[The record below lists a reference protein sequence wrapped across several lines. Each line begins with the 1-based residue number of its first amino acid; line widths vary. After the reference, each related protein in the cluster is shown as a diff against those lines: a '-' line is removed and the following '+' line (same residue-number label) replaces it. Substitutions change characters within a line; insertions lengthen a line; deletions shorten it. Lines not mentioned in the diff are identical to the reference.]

1 MRKRPLGYVLIGVCI
16 SLLFFTSCIE
26 DKSVI
31 PPTIAGNSFTEE
43 FDTVQA
49 AINRGWHFLNHSNP
63 LGRTWVTYASLGNFP
78 HREDIIYSPDWQQA
92 CDYYSFDAYS
102 SKSTRNGYLSSSWA
116 ANGNFPVPDGSEYD
130 FWYINN
136 WAISPIVNMK
146 NGDKIVFYTRCDT
159 TARLQV
165 RINKN
170 NTDYKNVGYT
180 IDDAGDF
187 NTLILDINPT
197 AIKTGPNSG
206 PTAYPSASWTRFE
219 ATIYGLE
226 KPTQGRFAFR
236 SLLNT
241 GWDGNIWGLSPST
254 VTEDQIFHRLD
265 ISVLGIDK
273 VQYISK

>member
-1 MRKRPLGYVLIGVCI
+1 MRKRPIGNVLTGIYVL
-16 SLLFFTSCIE
+16 LLFLTSCVE
-26 DKSVI
+26 DKSII
-31 PPTIAGNSFTEE
+31 PPAQTDNSFTEE

-49 AINRGWHFLNHSNP
+49 AMDRGWHFLNHSNP
-63 LGRTWVTYASLGNFP
+63 LGRTWVTYASLGNYP
-78 HREDIIYSPDWQQA
+78 HREDIVYSPDWQQA
-92 CDYYSFDAYS
+92 CDYYSFGAYS
-102 SKSTRNGYLSSSWA
+102 SKGTKNGYLSTCWA
-116 ANGNFPVPDGSEYD
+116 ANGNFPIPDGSEYD
-130 FWYINN
+130 SWYINN
-136 WAISPIVNMK
+136 WAVSPLVTMK

-170 NTDYKNVGYT
+170 NTDYKNIGFT
-180 IDDAGDF
+180 PDESGDF

-206 PTAYPSASWTRFE
+206 PSAYPSGNWTRFE

-226 KPTQGRFAFR
+226 KPVQGRFAFR
-236 SLLNT
+236 SLLSS
-241 GWDGNIWGLSPST
+241 GWDGNIWGYPST
-254 VTEDQIFHRLD
+254 KDLDVLLHRLD